1 MARFQG
7 LIGIVLI
14 LMIAFLFSNNKKR
27 INYRLV
33 LSGLALQLT
42 IGILILKIPAI
53 TSFFQILGKG
63 MGNFRVVLENNPR
76 EINAEYVYSVGKN
89 DHKIINSALYLKET
103 ELKKEVVLITKDINL
118 RIKAKALGI
127 AAEDTKLEKL
137 IIITWKKLHPIRLK
151 VSILKLFVKFLPQ
164 GKLMKTVF

>member
-1 MARFQG
+1 MDRFQG

-53 TSFFQILGKG
+53 TSPKKKTQGFNSPRCHK
-63 MGNFRVVLENNPR
+63 MAKNPMA
-76 EINAEYVYSVGKN
+76 NKA
-89 DHKIINSALYLKET
+89 DH
-103 ELKKEVVLITKDINL
+103 
-118 RIKAKALGI
+118 
-127 AAEDTKLEKL
+127 
-137 IIITWKKLHPIRLK
+137 P
-151 VSILKLFVKFLPQ
+151 
-164 GKLMKTVF
+164 KTVGP

>member
-53 TSFFQILGKG
+53 TRFFQILGKG
-63 MGNFRVVLENNPR
+63 MG
-76 EINAEYVYSVGKN
+76 
-89 DHKIINSALYLKET
+89 KIEEFA
-103 ELKKEVVLITKDINL
+103 
-118 RIKAKALGI
+118 RQRCGI
-127 AAEDTKLEKL
+127 C
-137 IIITWKKLHPIRLK
+137 IRRCCRNGSCRRNRFYQWWFCLC
-151 VSILKLFVKFLPQ
+151 I
-164 GKLMKTVF
+164 